1 MNLNERKPQIVEACK
16 ARLNDSLAVIQ
27 EDLRRL
33 RDAAANNADDNMSE
47 TYDSNQQE
55 MLNDIS
61 DLESHL
67 DFLEES
73 AALFNRIDFT
83 SGHDTVQPGA
93 IVITDRLQF
102 LVGISGEFESDGEK
116 FQGISASAPI
126 YAAMKGKK
134 AGENFSMNS
143 TDYTIKAIA

>member
-1 MNLNERKPQIVEACK
+1 MTLIERKPQIVEACK

-33 RDAAANNADDNMSE
+33 RDAAAHNADENMSE
-47 TYDSNQQE
+47 SYDSNQQE

-67 DFLEES
+67 NFLEES
-73 AALFNRIDFT
+73 AALFNRIDF
-83 SGHDTVQPGA
+83 SNGHETVQPGA
-93 IVITDRLQF
+93 VVLTDRLQF
-102 LVGISGEFESDGEK
+102 LVGVSGEFESDGEK

-126 YAAMKGKK
+126 YAEMKGKQ
-134 AGENFSMNS
+134 AGDTFSMN
-143 TDYTIKAIA
+143 DIKYKIKEVY